1 MQESRLFKII
11 YHLLDKGQTTAPEL
25 AEKFE
30 VSVRTIYRD
39 IDALS
44 SAGIPVYNGV
54 VRAELLHGAVSAKDF
69 ANITTML
76 EAFDEFHLESPDWQI
91 LGENL
96 YRLRKRGIS
105 VPFTDAI
112 IATIALKH
120 DIPIWTGDKH
130 FLLIQS
136 VLTGLKLYQTDETN

>member
-1 MQESRLFKII
+1 
-11 YHLLDKGQTTAPEL
+11 
-25 AEKFE
+25 
-30 VSVRTIYRD
+30 
-39 IDALS
+39 
-44 SAGIPVYNGV
+44 
-54 VRAELLHGAVSAKDF
+54 
-69 ANITTML
+69 ML

>member
-1 MQESRLFKII
+1 MQIPII
-11 YHLLDKGQTTAPEL
+11 FIDFWNNPTENLKNVFIKE
-25 AEKFE
+25 
-30 VSVRTIYRD
+30 D
-39 IDALS
+39 IV
-44 SAGIPVYNGV
+44 ICGV

-136 VLTGLKLYQTDETN
+136 VLTGLKLYQADETN

>member
-1 MQESRLFKII
+1 MI
-11 YHLLDKGQTTAPEL
+11 L
-25 AEKFE
+25 ADTNIFIDFWNNPTEDLKNVFLKE
-30 VSVRTIYRD
+30 D
-39 IDALS
+39 IA
-44 SAGIPVYNGV
+44 VCGV

-76 EAFDEFHLESPDWQI
+76 EAFDEFNLEIPDWQI
-91 LGENL
+91 LGDNL
-96 YRLRKRGIS
+96 YNLRRKGIS
-105 VPFTDAI
+105 IPFSDAI

-136 VLTGLKLYQTDETN
+136 VLTGLNIYQTSDRL